1 MTMNMNNN
9 FSTDEHFSSS
19 DLALVTTLSLF
30 FPIEAVDRVRP
41 NKSFFLFKRQEQ
53 LDRLVE
59 QYWRGEIRVEPQAYF
74 AQLKTIKVRLYS
86 SN

>member
-1 MTMNMNNN
+1 MNTNYLSIN
-9 FSTDEHFSSS
+9 DYYSSC

-30 FPIEAVDRVRP
+30 FPIESVDRTRP

-53 LDRLVE
+53 LDQLIE

-74 AQLKTIKVRLYS
+74 SQLKTIKVRLYS
-86 SN
+86 SD

>member
-1 MTMNMNNN
+1 MTMNNN

-30 FPIEAVDRVRP
+30 FPIETIDQVRP
-41 NKSFFLFKRQEQ
+41 NKSFFLFRRQEH
-53 LDRLVE
+53 LNKLIE

-74 AQLKTIKVRLYS
+74 TQLKRIKARLYDTQ
-86 SN
+86 